1 MSAPHPPPF
10 QGPPQGQP
18 QQQPPGYPQGPPQ
31 GFPQGKPPGYA
42 QGAPASYQG
51 PVLDVSGTP
60 PIPFARLVKV
70 ELRKALDTSAGF
82 WLLAAIAVLIIIVEG
97 FLLVIGLLNGDTQYR
112 LVDFTTLGGYV
123 LQPLL
128 PIVVALQVT
137 SEWSQRTAMVTFATE
152 PRRLVVVYA
161 KLAAGAMVALLMTV
175 VLFAVALVCLLLLW
189 VFQDNVDWGTSLSGT
204 VGLLVFLFVGVAVA
218 FAAATLLLN
227 TPATIVTF
235 LAVIYAVP
243 TVVATIGALWADFRD
258 FGRYLNLQGALYP
271 VLSGT
276 LDSGSEW
283 ARLLVALLIWVV
295 IPVGLGMT
303 RILKA
308 EVK

>member
-18 QQQPPGYPQGPPQ
+18 QGYAQGQPQGYPQGP
-31 GFPQGKPPGYA
+31 A
-42 QGAPASYQG
+42 QGAPAAYRG
-51 PVLDVSGTP
+51 PVLDLSGTS
-60 PIPFARLVKV
+60 PIPFPRLVKV

-97 FLLVIGLLNGDTQYR
+97 FLLVIGLVDSQGQYE

-128 PIVVALQVT
+128 PIVVALQIT

-161 KLAAGAMVALLMTV
+161 KLAAGAMVALLMTLA
-175 VLFAVALVCLLLLW
+175 LFVVALSCLLVLW
-189 VFQDNVDWGTSLSGT
+189 VFKDNVDWGTSLSGT
-204 VGLLVFLFVGVAVA
+204 FGLLVFLFVGVAVA

-227 TPATIVTF
+227 TPATIVSF
-235 LAVIYAVP
+235 LGVIYAVP
-243 TVVATIGALWADFRD
+243 TVVATVGALWEDFREV
-258 FGRYLNLQGALYP
+258 GRHLNLQGALFP
-271 VLSGT
+271 VLDGS
-276 LDSGSEW
+276 LDSGEEW
-283 ARLLVALLIWVV
+283 SRLLVALLVWVV
-295 IPVGLGMT
+295 IPVGLGMM
-303 RILKA
+303 RIVKA

>member
-1 MSAPHPPPF
+1 MSAPYPP
-10 QGPPQGQP
+10 QGPPAPPSYAGQQGQP
-18 QQQPPGYPQGPPQ
+18 QGHQGQPGEQ
-31 GFPQGKPPGYA
+31 
-42 QGAPASYQG
+42 
-51 PVLDVSGTP
+51 LDLRGST

-82 WLLAAIAVLIIIVEG
+82 WLLAAIAVLIIIVQGFVLVVGLVNGEG
-97 FLLVIGLLNGDTQYR
+97 TYELTT
-112 LVDFTTLGGYV
+112 FTTLGGYV

-161 KLAAGAMVALLMTV
+161 KLVAGVGVAVLMTV
-175 VLFAVALVCLLLLW
+175 VLFVVALACLLVLW
-189 VFQDNVDWGTSLSGT
+189 LFRDNVDWGTSAAGT
-204 VGLLVFLFVGVAVA
+204 VGLFVFLLAGVLVA

-227 TPATIVTF
+227 TPATIVSF
-235 LAVIYAVP
+235 LAVVYAVP
-243 TVVATIGALWADFRD
+243 TVVATIGALWSDFSD
-258 FGRYLNLQGALYP
+258 VGRYLNLQGALYP

-276 LDSGSEW
+276 LDSGEEW
-283 ARLLVALLIWVV
+283 GRLLVALLLWVV
-295 IPVGLGMT
+295 VPVAIGMT
-303 RILKA
+303 RITRA

>member
-1 MSAPHPPPF
+1 MSTPYPPA
-10 QGPPQGQP
+10 GP
-18 QQQPPGYPQGPPQ
+18 PQGPPQ
-31 GFPQGKPPGYA
+31 GPPA
-42 QGAPASYQG
+42 HRG
-51 PVLDVSGTP
+51 PVIDVSQTA
-60 PIPFARLVKV
+60 PIPFSRLVKV

-97 FLLVIGLLNGDTQYR
+97 FVLVVGLFDSTTEFR

-161 KLAAGAMVALLMTV
+161 KLAAGALLALAMTLVLFVVAL
-175 VLFAVALVCLLLLW
+175 ACLLVLW
-189 VFQDNVDWGTSLSGT
+189 VFQDNVDWGTSVSGT
-204 VGLLVFLFVGVAVA
+204 LGLLVFLFVGVAVA

-227 TPATIVTF
+227 TPATIAAF
-235 LAVIYAVP
+235 LAVVYAVP
-243 TVVATIGALWADFRD
+243 TVVATIGALWGDFRD

-271 VLSGT
+271 VLSGS
-276 LDSGSEW
+276 LDTGEEW
-283 ARLLVALLIWVV
+283 GHFLVALLVWVV
-295 IPVGLGMT
+295 VPLALGLT
-303 RILKA
+303 RIVRA